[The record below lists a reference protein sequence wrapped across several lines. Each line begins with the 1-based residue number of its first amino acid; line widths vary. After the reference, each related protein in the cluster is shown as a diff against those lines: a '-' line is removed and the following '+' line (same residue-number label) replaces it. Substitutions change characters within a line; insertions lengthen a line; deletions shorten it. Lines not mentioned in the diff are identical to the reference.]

1 MTTKYVNKVRVNVTM
16 SPALLTKIDRH
27 SGPYQRSSFI
37 AKACLEKI
45 TRDENEKELK
55 GRGR

>member
-1 MTTKYVNKVRVNVTM
+1 MSIKHTNKVRVNVTM
-16 SPALLTKIDRH
+16 SPAILTRIDKAV
-27 SGPYQRSSFI
+27 GPYCRSAFVS
-37 AKACLEKI
+37 KACLEQL